1 MKIKLDENLPRAL
14 ASRLAA
20 IGHDV
25 HTVVEEGIAGEGD
38 PVVWEAAQREERFL
52 ITQDMHFSDTRRFA
66 PGTHQG
72 LLLLRLFTP
81 SRRALVAR
89 VAELFTEYDVAEWAR
104 CFVVA
109 TEHKVRIRRNTLR
122 MDDPK

>member
-14 ASRLAA
+14 ASSLAA

-25 HTVVEEGIAGEGD
+25 QTVIAEGIAGEGD
-38 PVVWEAAQREERFL
+38 PVVWDAAQREGRFL
-52 ITQDMHFSDTRRFA
+52 ITQDMYFSDTRRFA
-66 PGTHQG
+66 PGTHRG
-72 LLLLRLFTP
+72 ILLLRLFTP

-89 VAELFTEYDVAEWAR
+89 VEELLTDHDVAEWPR

-109 TEHKVRIRRNTLR
+109 TERKVRVLR
-122 MDDPK
+122 AKRTN

>member
-14 ASRLAA
+14 ALRLAA

-25 HTVVEEGIAGEGD
+25 HTVTEEGIAGEGD
-38 PVVWEAAQREERFL
+38 LVVWEAAQREERFL
-52 ITQDMHFSDTRRFA
+52 ITQDMHFSDTRRFT

-89 VAELFTEYDVAEWAR
+89 VEELFTEYDVTKWVS

-109 TEHKVRIRRNTLR
+109 TERKVRVLR
-122 MDDPK
+122 AVPLA